1 VIETNLTGTFNM
13 TRAAFNQA
21 MSKRGGAI
29 VNIVAEMWRGF
40 PGMSHTGA
48 ARAGVVNLTQT
59 LAVEWASRGVRINA
73 VAPGYIYGHG
83 ITQYD
88 PAFIEQVLATINDD
102 IPAKRMGTES
112 EVAAAVTFL
121 LSPAAAYITG
131 ETIRVDGGSSLWRK
145 PWDIPEHNNL
155 GLNLF
160 ACFDCAQLPTPI
172 VDIIAANDFDPQN
185 FSRLL
190 LIGHGGR
197 RLWEEIQHR
206 DQPTEDPFDDISVA
220 LTRQFLRDYLGDPPV
235 HFIYPETAIPLPLQ
249 QLGMLAGWHHPSPL
263 GVGINGVYGLW
274 FAYRAAVLT
283 TDVLMPTLPMN
294 EASPCETCVERPC
307 ITACP
312 ADAVSTAGNF
322 QAGACFSQR
331 LMADSSCGDRCHSR
345 LACPYFVEHRYSD
358 EQMGYHYGLSL
369 ASIRKYSID

>member
-1 VIETNLTGTFNM
+1 MILAARKLERLEKTAAEILQSGGRASYYELNIRNETMVQDTIEQILREHETLDGLVNNAGGQFPSPAEDISQKGWHAVIETNLTGTFNM

-121 LSPAAAYITG
+121 LSPAAVYITG

-155 GLNLF
+155 PAYNGFGEN
-160 ACFDCAQLPTPI
+160 
-172 VDIIAANDFDPQN
+172 V
-185 FSRLL
+185 
-190 LIGHGGR
+190 
-197 RLWEEIQHR
+197 EE
-206 DQPTEDPFDDISVA
+206 S
-220 LTRQFLRDYLGDPPV
+220 
-235 HFIYPETAIPLPLQ
+235 
-249 QLGMLAGWHHPSPL
+249 
-263 GVGINGVYGLW
+263 
-274 FAYRAAVLT
+274 
-283 TDVLMPTLPMN
+283 
-294 EASPCETCVERPC
+294 
-307 ITACP
+307 
-312 ADAVSTAGNF
+312 
-322 QAGACFSQR
+322 
-331 LMADSSCGDRCHSR
+331 
-345 LACPYFVEHRYSD
+345 
-358 EQMGYHYGLSL
+358 
-369 ASIRKYSID
+369 

>member
-1 VIETNLTGTFNM
+1 MQDGIDWL
-13 TRAAFNQA
+13 
-21 MSKRGGAI
+21 
-29 VNIVAEMWRGF
+29 
-40 PGMSHTGA
+40 A
-48 ARAGVVNLTQT
+48 AR
-59 LAVEWASRGVRINA
+59 
-73 VAPGYIYGHG
+73 
-83 ITQYD
+83 
-88 PAFIEQVLATINDD
+88 
-102 IPAKRMGTES
+102 
-112 EVAAAVTFL
+112 
-121 LSPAAAYITG
+121 
-131 ETIRVDGGSSLWRK
+131 
-145 PWDIPEHNNL
+145 